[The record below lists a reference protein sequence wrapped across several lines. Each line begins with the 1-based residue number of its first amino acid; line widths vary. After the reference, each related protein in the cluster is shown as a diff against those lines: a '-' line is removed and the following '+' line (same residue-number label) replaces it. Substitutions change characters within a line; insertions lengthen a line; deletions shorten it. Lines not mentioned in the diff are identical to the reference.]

1 MKILKVKGDGNCL
14 FRSIALQ
21 TYGDEDLH
29 LMIRLKSMQYIEA
42 EKDYFKNYIEGG
54 LNGIKSY
61 IDRKSKDGEWGD
73 DIEL

>member
-1 MKILKVKGDGNCL
+1 
-14 FRSIALQ
+14 
-21 TYGDEDLH
+21 
-29 LMIRLKSMQYIEA
+29 MIRLKSMQYIEA